1 MFHNIAREELV
12 EWAEEYQEHSREYST
27 SEWESCSGHVGGF
40 LRADWLADGAVPQKG
55 SLEEKPTQGLPG
67 LTTCGIP
74 RLRHTEAI
82 RRVTVEFKG
91 RV

>member
-1 MFHNIAREELV
+1 M
-12 EWAEEYQEHSREYST
+12 
-27 SEWESCSGHVGGF
+27 
-40 LRADWLADGAVPQKG
+40 ADGAVPQKG

-74 RLRHTEAI
+74 RIRQTEAI